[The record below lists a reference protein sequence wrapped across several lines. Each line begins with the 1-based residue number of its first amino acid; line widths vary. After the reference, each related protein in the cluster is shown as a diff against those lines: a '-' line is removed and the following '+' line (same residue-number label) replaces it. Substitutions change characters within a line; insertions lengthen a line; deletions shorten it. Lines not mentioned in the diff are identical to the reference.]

1 MFLGAGD
8 SSPEHITAIN
18 QDDWDVSLRRRN
30 HLYMHRALRAVF
42 AQTSTVFQHERRAGY
57 EMGLPDADFLRS
69 GGADVAGTF
78 ERRSQSQ

>member
-1 MFLGAGD
+1 MSVYAV
-8 SSPEHITAIN
+8 AIICICI
-18 QDDWDVSLRRRN
+18 VLYGRYLRRR
-30 HLYMHRALRAVF
+30 ALF
-42 AQTSTVFQHERRAGY
+42 SQHERRAGY